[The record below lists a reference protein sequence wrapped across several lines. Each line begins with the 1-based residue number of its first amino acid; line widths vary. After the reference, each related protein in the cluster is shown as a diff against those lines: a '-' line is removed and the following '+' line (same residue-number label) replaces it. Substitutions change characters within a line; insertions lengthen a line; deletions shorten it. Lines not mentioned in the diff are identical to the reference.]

1 MVGLQRKIAE
11 GATRVLEG
19 VNFGIV
25 ASKVVA
31 ESGFWV
37 KLAEG
42 RDGKKLRCPISP

>member
-1 MVGLQRKIAE
+1 MVGLQRKIVE
-11 GATRVLEG
+11 GAMRVLEG

-42 RDGKKLRCPISP
+42 MGKKLRCPISP